1 MEESSKKME
10 KKKNEEKELK
20 DLDGEELNEYL
31 NNRLD
36 MADQSPTNFTEEQ
49 IQKMMKYLLDKEN
62 SSEANDDL
70 KKRVFEKKEIV
81 PKGEGDL
88 WSSQDIAKFHA
99 KKG

>member
-20 DLDGEELNEYL
+20 DLHGEELNEYL
-31 NNRLD
+31 NNWLD

-70 KKRVFEKKEIV
+70 KKRVFEKKEIC
-81 PKGEGDL
+81 P
-88 WSSQDIAKFHA
+88 
-99 KKG
+99 